1 MTSWGSFSFL
11 FGPIVAAVGVVLLV
25 LLAKWAMS
33 RGHSLV
39 ARPGRETDYGVL
51 VPVASPGTYAE
62 GEMLRLRLVNAG
74 IRANLAQTMDGP
86 RVLVWPTDEGRARQI
101 LRDAV

>member
-25 LLAKWAMS
+25 MLARWAMS

-39 ARPGRETDYGVL
+39 ARPGRESDYGML
-51 VPVASPGTYAE
+51 VPVASPANYAE
-62 GEMLRLRLVNAG
+62 GEIVRLRLVNAG
-74 IRANLAQTMDGP
+74 IRANLARTMDGP
-86 RVLVWPTDEGRARQI
+86 RVLVWPADEQRAREL